1 MWHKLQTGGFFM
13 QQTDYNKEREQNALF
28 SLAKKEDLVAKKASI
43 HAKLLIEPN
52 LAKEMEEVAFLH
64 EKRKDLLLKLAT
76 GKEIN
81 KKKEGG
87 MYEMTE
93 GIEE

>member
-52 LAKEMEEVAFLH
+52 LAKEMEEFSLHH
-64 EKRKDLLLKLAT
+64 EKRKELLLKLAT
-76 GKEIN
+76 GKER
-81 KKKEGG
+81 KKEGG

-93 GIEE
+93 EEEE